1 MESQVLPL
9 SFLSLFSLSWLGR
22 LLLILYG
29 VWHDSRQEL
38 QYTDIDY
45 WVFSD
50 ASLHV
55 KEGGSPYERDT
66 YRYTPLLAWLLLPNH
81 ILSIHYGK
89 VLFITLDVLVAWC
102 IERVLAMEGVSDR
115 KRFFSCLIWLL
126 NPVTA
131 VVSSRGNAES
141 LLALIMLSSLYMFV
155 RGRVLL
161 SGVLYGLA
169 VHFKFYPIIHCLV
182 FYLAVDRTPWSRAR
196 DVSEISNVHGTPR
209 EKSHKRG
216 RRFKINSSFSE
227 KDLRRNKI
235 SNVAKTSNLSPSEIS
250 SNDKTSWLGAWNVS
264 KFSIHWGS
272 LLSVKRLKFILVSSG
287 TFVILGLLCYKLYGW
302 DFVEETYLYHL
313 KRTDIKH
320 NFSLYF
326 YMLFV
331 TQGTWLASLLSKIA
345 FIPQFIL
352 LLTSSL
358 WIHRDIS
365 FCLFIQTFVFV
376 TFNKVVTSQV
386 WPSFFL
392 SLLPLLYFLFILC
405 FNYPTFINISLTF
418 SLILSLFSPS
428 LTPSI
433 AVFPLVFVL
442 PSIDNSSFIT
452 NTH

>member
-1 MESQVLPL
+1 MESKNPSLPI
-9 SFLSLFSLSWLGR
+9 SFFTLFSLSWFGR

-29 VWHDSRQEL
+29 TWHDSTQEL

-55 KEGGSPYERDT
+55 KEGRSPYDRDT

-81 ILSIHYGK
+81 SLSIHYGK

-115 KRFFSCLIWLL
+115 KKFFSCLVWLI

-131 VVSSRGNAES
+131 IVSSRGNAES

-155 RGRVLL
+155 KGRVLL
-161 SGVLYGLA
+161 SGFLYGLA

-182 FYLAVDRTPWSRAR
+182 FYLAVDRTPWSKAR
-196 DVSEISNVHGTPR
+196 DMFENSNVHRTPGER
-209 EKSHKRG
+209 SHKRG
-216 RRFKINSSFSE
+216 RHYKINSSFSE

-235 SNVAKTSNLSPSEIS
+235 SNVAKTSNSNQVS
-250 SNDKTSWLGAWNVS
+250 SNDKTSYMGSWNIN
-264 KFSIHWGS
+264 KFTIHWGS
-272 LLSVKRLKFILVSSG
+272 LLSVKRLKFILASSG
-287 TFVILGLLCYKLYGW
+287 TFLILGLLFYKLYGW
-302 DFVEETYLYHL
+302 EFIEETYLYHV

-352 LLTSSL
+352 LLISSL
-358 WIHRDIS
+358 WNHKDVS
-365 FCLFIQTFVFV
+365 FCLFVQTFVFV

-386 WPSFFL
+386 RSYIFMLFL
-392 SLLPLLYFLFILC
+392 SFILFII
-405 FNYPTFINISLTF
+405 FYFDF
-418 SLILSLFSPS
+418 S
-428 LTPSI
+428 
-433 AVFPLVFVL
+433 
-442 PSIDNSSFIT
+442 
-452 NTH
+452 